1 MKVRR
6 KNPEIVLRDGK
17 PSAVILG
24 IDEYRK
30 MLERLEDTED
40 LRVLSAMRK
49 KPLKFRKLE
58 DFLRGG
64 KFKLRIK
71 SKTIDKLILSYAQG
85 RRGEPLALIDSFNYL
100 EIALNGDSA
109 SKCLGMHKGDEIEV
123 RSW

>member
-17 PSAVILG
+17 PSAVILD
-24 IDEYRK
+24 IDEYRE

-58 DFLRGG
+58 D
-64 KFKLRIK
+64 IV
-71 SKTIDKLILSYAQG
+71 Q
-85 RRGEPLALIDSFNYL
+85 EPRPST
-100 EIALNGDSA
+100 
-109 SKCLGMHKGDEIEV
+109 
-123 RSW
+123 R